1 MMIVLLLIK
10 LFIIRLIHFFADFVV
25 QTKWQAENKYKNELA
40 LFLHVLTYTL
50 VWVIIVWVYT
60 HDIAL
65 VIRFCGY
72 TLVLHWATDMITS
85 YLTHKAFITNKNHRL
100 GFQIVEID
108 QMIHFIQLCLCWEY
122 FIGF

>member
-1 MMIVLLLIK
+1 MIVLLLLK

-25 QTKWQAENKYKNELA
+25 QTKWQQENKYNNDLA
-40 LFLHVLTYTL
+40 LFLHVLTYTV

-60 HDIAL
+60 HDPAL

-85 YLTHKAFITNKNHRL
+85 YFIHKAFITNKNHRL